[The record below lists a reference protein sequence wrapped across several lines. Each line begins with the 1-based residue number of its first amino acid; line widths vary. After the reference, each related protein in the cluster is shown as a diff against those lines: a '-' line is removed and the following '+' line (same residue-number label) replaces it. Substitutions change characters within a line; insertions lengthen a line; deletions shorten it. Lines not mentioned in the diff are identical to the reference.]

1 VEPFP
6 QTYLRFSPAAKSFEV
21 FVNRRVIVHRGD
33 PVLSWSMSNV
43 VMQSDANANIKP
55 NKKKSPNKIDPS
67 VAALMAFGTF
77 QAEHEDFAFDISD
90 SHRQKL
96 EEFSGV

>member
-1 VEPFP
+1 
-6 QTYLRFSPAAKSFEV
+6 
-21 FVNRRVIVHRGD
+21 
-33 PVLSWSMSNV
+33 
-43 VMQSDANANIKP
+43 
-55 NKKKSPNKIDPS
+55 
-67 VAALMAFGTF
+67 GTF

>member
-1 VEPFP
+1 
-6 QTYLRFSPAAKSFEV
+6 
-21 FVNRRVIVHRGD
+21 
-33 PVLSWSMSNV
+33 
-43 VMQSDANANIKP
+43 
-55 NKKKSPNKIDPS
+55 
-67 VAALMAFGTF
+67 

>member
-1 VEPFP
+1 EVEPFP

-67 VAALMAFGTF
+67 VAALMAFGKF
-77 QAEHEDFAFDISD
+77 QAEHE
-90 SHRQKL
+90 
-96 EEFSGV
+96 